1 MNTDH
6 ARDLLTAE
14 LADLDERARFAES
27 ARASAAEAADES
39 PNGTHPADNG
49 ADVTFSMD
57 SELLLETV
65 ADQRRGITDAL
76 ARIEAGTYG
85 RCVVCHKQIDDER
98 LDARPEVPTCRT
110 HADTPVRV

>member
-1 MNTDH
+1 MDIDH

-27 ARASAAEAADES
+27 SRASAADSGDEGS
-39 PNGTHPADNG
+39 NGTHPADYG
-49 ADVTFSMD
+49 ADVTSSMD
-57 SELLLETV
+57 SELLLDTV
-65 ADQRRGITDAL
+65 ADQRRGITEAL

-85 RCVVCHKQIDDER
+85 SCVVCGERIDDER
-98 LDARPEVPTCRT
+98 LDARPEVPTCRK